1 MKLLFLIKILILFFV
16 FNNSVFAKGLPPGT
30 GSGDIPANVLI
41 LLDKSGSMNSTVS
54 TGGITNLKL

>member
-1 MKLLFLIKILILFFV
+1 MKFLFLIKILFLFSI

-30 GSGDIPANVLI
+30 GSNDVPANVLI

-54 TGGITNLKL
+54 TGGIT